1 MTIIESLSQY
11 FADCPIFTGGKIR
24 VDYLGENPADNE
36 VTIDAVPCKP
46 ILKQYSDG
54 GSLRQFLFVIGSREY
69 YSEDILQNIIN
80 NGLYEDLSE
89 WITQQDRDGNLPQL
103 DGGRFCQSIEA
114 LSTAYLLDEN
124 PLSNHAR
131 YQIQCRILYS
141 E

>member
-1 MTIIESLSQY
+1 M
-11 FADCPIFTGGKIR
+11 
-24 VDYLGENPADNE
+24 DYLGENPADNE

-69 YSEDILQNIIN
+69 YSEDILQNILN

-131 YQIQCRILYS
+131 YQIQCRITYS